1 VALTGEEIRARLA
14 RFAADWVAYQGS
26 ERGEAQTFLNGLLA
40 CYGTDRREVAR
51 FEAPQ
56 EGRFLDMLWP
66 GVCIVEMKAPS
77 QAARLSHHRKQALDY
92 WRASADRQRG
102 IAAARFVVLCA
113 FHRFE
118 VWEPGRFPGEPQ
130 IAFDLVELPDC
141 YDALLF
147 LAGGEPVFANGHAA
161 VTTEAARMIAE
172 LNSRLAD
179 RRCGGP
185 DERRD
190 FILQCVW
197 SMFAEDLGQIPA
209 HRFTQLVEEL
219 IAGPQRSS
227 ADDLGR
233 LFELLNDPSPQ
244 RPTHGLYEGVP
255 YANGGLFQ
263 SPAHLHL
270 EREELELLRTAAGF
284 NWREVQPQI
293 FGSLLEGTLG
303 HDKQWELGA
312 HYTHDAELQTII
324 LPTIVK
330 PWQERV
336 ESLTTH
342 RQAEQA
348 QADLM
353 RYVVLDPA
361 CGCGNFLYL
370 AYREL
375 RRIEQRLHEREAELR
390 ERAGMPAARRL
401 NVFFPLGNVRGIEI
415 DPFAV
420 SLARVTLWMAHR
432 LAVEELGLDER
443 TLPLADLSGI
453 VNDDALRAPW
463 PAADAIIGNPP
474 YHGSQNLRGLL
485 GDERVQWLKHAYGC
499 GVQDLAVYWFRKA
512 ATSMRPGTRA
522 GLVATNSVSQ
532 GRARKASLNFVVQ
545 HGGVITD
552 AISRRKWP
560 GEAVVNV
567 SIVNWI
573 QRPEKPPTRFELDGR
588 EVIGISTRLQESK
601 LAVEEYAALPAN
613 RGRSFQGP
621 IPAGSFYLDAEEAR
635 TLLADGGADYAEV
648 VRPYLIGDDITDDP
662 AQKPRRWIIDFG
674 LMSLEQAKRYPRALE
689 LVRERVKPQRDL
701 NNRAAYRRFWWRF
714 AEPRPA
720 MRDRLGPLQRYV
732 AGNCQGKRF
741 LFSWQD
747 ANTCPSNL
755 TNVFAFDDDYAMGV
769 LTSVVHQ
776 TWAHS
781 EASTL
786 RIDLRYTPTSCFE
799 TFPWPD
805 ADERARDRIG
815 EIAAQLV
822 AQRQTITTREGIGLT
837 EFYNGVD
844 EGAWQPV
851 AELHQALDH
860 EVLAAYG
867 FPRALRENPLE
878 LKARL
883 AKLHAE
889 IVAGTRA
896 YAPFGDREA
905 ASVPD
910 NATQPP
916 GERLEGC

>member
-1 VALTGEEIRARLA
+1 MALTGEEIRARLA
-14 RFAADWVAYQGS
+14 RFARGWMAYEGS
-26 ERGEAQTFLNGLLA
+26 ERSEAQTFLNGLLA
-40 CYGTDRREVAR
+40 CYGTERREVAR

-56 EGRFLDMLWP
+56 QGRFLDMLWP

-77 QAARLSHHRKQALDY
+77 EARHLSRHRQQALDY
-92 WRASADRQRG
+92 WRESADRERG
-102 IAAARFVVLCA
+102 IAAPRFVVLCA

-130 IAFDLVELPDC
+130 IAFDLVELSDR

-147 LAGGEPVFANGHAA
+147 LAGHDPVFANGHAA
-161 VTTEAARMIAE
+161 VTTEAARMVAD
-172 LNSRLAD
+172 LSARLAE

-209 HRFTQLVEEL
+209 HRFTRLVEEL
-219 IAGPQRSS
+219 IANSQRSS
-227 ADDLGR
+227 ADELGR

-255 YANGGLFQ
+255 FANGGLFQ
-263 SPAHLHL
+263 SPARLHL
-270 EREELELLRTAAGF
+270 EGEELELLRQAADF

-330 PWQERV
+330 PWQERI
-336 ESLTTH
+336 ENLTSH

-353 RYVVLDPA
+353 GYVVLDPA

-375 RRIEQRLHEREAELR
+375 RRIERRLHEQEAELR
-390 ERAGMPAARRL
+390 QRAGMPEARRL
-401 NVFFPLGNVRGIEI
+401 NIFFPLGNIRGIEI

-420 SLARVTLWMAHR
+420 SLARVTLWMGHK
-432 LAVEELGLDER
+432 LAVEELSLDER

-453 VNDDALRAPW
+453 VNGDALRIPW
-463 PAADAIIGNPP
+463 PDAHAIVGNPP
-474 YHGSQNLRGLL
+474 YHGSQNLRSVL
-485 GDERVQWLKHAYGC
+485 GNERVEWLKQTYGC
-499 GVQDLAVYWFRKA
+499 GVQDLAVYWFRRA
-512 ATSMRPGTRA
+512 ADQMCPDARA

-532 GRARKASLNFVVQ
+532 GRARKASLNHVVER
-545 HGGVITD
+545 GGIITD

-567 SIVNWI
+567 SIVNWV
-573 QRPEKPPTRFELDGR
+573 QQPTRTPRRFELDSR
-588 EVIGISTRLQESK
+588 EVVGISTRLQESK
-601 LAVEEYAALPAN
+601 LPIEEYAALPAN
-613 RGRSFQGP
+613 LGRSFQGS
-621 IPAGSFYLDAEEAR
+621 IPAGNFYLEAEEAQA
-635 TLLADGGADYAEV
+635 LLVDNRAKYSDV
-648 VRPYLIGDDITDDP
+648 VRPYLIGDDITEDP
-662 AQKPRRWIIDFG
+662 RQAPRRFVIDFG
-674 LMSLEQAKRYPRALE
+674 FRSLEEAARYPEALRI
-689 LVRERVKPQRDL
+689 VRERVKPERDR
-701 NNRAAYRRFWWRF
+701 NRDRGFRERWWRF
-714 AEPRPA
+714 GRPRGE
-720 MRDRLGPLQRYV
+720 MREALGPLERYI

-741 LFSWQD
+741 LFAWQD
-747 ANTCPSNL
+747 VSTCPSNL
-755 TNVFAFDDDYAMGV
+755 TNVFAFDDDYAMGI

-799 TFPWPD
+799 TFPWPEPD
-805 ADERARDRIG
+805 DPTRERIG
-815 EIAAQLV
+815 VIAAELV
-822 AQRQTITTREGIGLT
+822 AERQAITVSEGIGLT
-837 EFYNGVD
+837 DFYNAVD
-844 EGAWQPV
+844 EGAWEKV
-851 AELHQALDH
+851 GELHRQLDL

-867 FPRALRENPLE
+867 FPVGLRDEPLE
-878 LKARL
+878 LKACL
-883 AKLHAE
+883 ADL
-889 IVAGTRA
+889 
-896 YAPFGDREA
+896 YATITSARREYRPFG
-905 ASVPD
+905 S
-910 NATQPP
+910 
-916 GERLEGC
+916 